1 MVKYP
6 VTYTTFDGET
16 VTEEL
21 MFHIS
26 KVEASRLDAEFGKD
40 GLQKYMEKIAKQ
52 EDTKAIFDLLY
63 KMITMGY
70 GEKSEDG
77 RRFVKSPEKT
87 QEFVDSLAFDALFE
101 ALTSK
106 EGEMEKFFTH
116 AVAH

>member
-21 MFHIS
+21 LFHIS
-26 KVEASRLDAEFGKD
+26 KIEASRLDAKFGKG
-40 GLQKYMEKIAKQ
+40 GLQEYMQKIAKE

-63 KMITMGY
+63 EMITMGY

-87 QEFVDSLAFDALFE
+87 KAFEESLAFDAIFE
-101 ALTSK
+101 ALTTK
-106 EGEMEKFFTH
+106 EGEMERFFEH
-116 AVAH
+116 AVAR